1 MIEITT
7 KTTKTKRGKT
17 KEEIEATKTS
27 ILKDLNTINKINNQS
42 TSRSMLLK
50 DPSRSKSQV
59 DLRKQNKR
67 KKIVKGQAGS
77 TRVNKEEE
85 EDKIIEE
92 VNQEEGS
99 REAEGEEEVTQT
111 TTSDLTMTMITST
124 QMKIQ
129 FKKIW
134 RTIMMILKIDI
145 LSLSTFSSIAIGMI
159 NKMKETYQI
168 MIREVMMKKM
178 RRALMEEG
186 QEEVG
191 ELEEVSLEEEATKEV
206 ALTIKKS

>member
-1 MIEITT
+1 
-7 KTTKTKRGKT
+7 
-17 KEEIEATKTS
+17 
-27 ILKDLNTINKINNQS
+27 
-42 TSRSMLLK
+42 MLSK
-50 DPSRSKSQV
+50 DPSRSKNQV

-111 TTSDLTMTMITST
+111 TTNDLTMTMITST
-124 QMKIQ
+124 QMKTQ

-145 LSLSTFSSIAIGMI
+145 LSLSIFNSIAIGMI
-159 NKMKETYQI
+159 NRMKETYQI
-168 MIREVMMKKM
+168 MIREVMMKKIDQG
-178 RRALMEEG
+178 L
-186 QEEVG
+186 
-191 ELEEVSLEEEATKEV
+191 TK
-206 ALTIKKS
+206 

>member
-1 MIEITT
+1 MREEGMKEITT

-17 KEEIEATKTS
+17 KQEIEATKTS
-27 ILKDLNTINKINNQS
+27 IRKDLNTINKINNQS
-42 TSRSMLLK
+42 TSKSMLSK
-50 DPSRSKSQV
+50 DPSRSKNQV

-111 TTSDLTMTMITST
+111 TTNDLTMTMITST
-124 QMKIQ
+124 QMKTQ

-159 NKMKETYQI
+159 NRMKETYQI

-186 QEEVG
+186 Q
-191 ELEEVSLEEEATKEV
+191 
-206 ALTIKKS
+206 

>member
-1 MIEITT
+1 MKEITT

-17 KEEIEATKTS
+17 KQEIEATKNS

-42 TSRSMLLK
+42 ISRSMLSK
-50 DPSRSKSQV
+50 DPSRSKNQV

-99 REAEGEEEVTQT
+99 REAEGEEEV
-111 TTSDLTMTMITST
+111 
-124 QMKIQ
+124 
-129 FKKIW
+129 
-134 RTIMMILKIDI
+134 
-145 LSLSTFSSIAIGMI
+145 
-159 NKMKETYQI
+159 YQ
-168 MIREVMMKKM
+168 VC
-178 RRALMEEG
+178 
-186 QEEVG
+186 
-191 ELEEVSLEEEATKEV
+191 
-206 ALTIKKS
+206 